1 MRPFVFQ
8 RAGGQWPEG
17 ATLLH
22 LYVQADL
29 SRNPELAAL
38 VRDARQA
45 LEGFPLSHVD
55 DPWLH
60 ITVDQ
65 ITDQIAADIP
75 QDERDLLVRELSKRL
90 REVEPFDLM
99 VGSVL
104 SSRFGVI
111 ADLHPDGPLV
121 GLHDAVRDTVRE
133 VRGDEAV
140 LYPWGVQHL
149 TVSYAVQEADSDEA
163 QRLLRRVRPGHAP
176 LHVDTVHLVDVTA
189 DSQAKTIT
197 WQHLAEIPLGNPDA

>member
-1 MRPFVFQ
+1 MRPFIFQ
-8 RAGGQWPEG
+8 RADGKWPEG

-22 LYVQADL
+22 LYLKVDV

-38 VRDARQA
+38 VQGARKA
-45 LEGFPLSHVD
+45 LEGFPLSHVA

-65 ITDQIAADIP
+65 ITDQIASEIP
-75 QDERDLLVRELSKRL
+75 QDERDLLVAELAKRL
-90 REVEPFDLM
+90 CEVEPFDLM

-121 GLHDAVRDTVRE
+121 DLHHVVRSTIRD

-140 LYPWGVQHL
+140 RYPWGVQHL
-149 TVSYAVQEADSDEA
+149 TISYAVQEADSDEA
-163 QRLLRRVRPGHAP
+163 QRRLRRVRPGHAP
-176 LHVDTVHLVDVTA
+176 LHVDAVHLVDVTA
-189 DSQAKTIT
+189 DSTAKTIT
-197 WQHLAEIPLGNPDA
+197 WEHLREILLGRRD